1 MKARID
7 YAKRAPGAF
16 QAMVGLETYLRKCGL
31 EASLLH
37 LLKLRASQINGCAFC
52 IDMHTDEAL
61 ADGENPKRL
70 FMLSVWDETPMF
82 TEREQAA
89 LAWTEAVTLIADGG
103 VSDDI
108 YAKAAQHFSEEELVN
123 LTLAVAAINAWNRFS
138 ITFKVPP
145 ALKGFQPIGGVQDE

>member
-31 EASLLH
+31 EPGLLH

-52 IDMHTDEAL
+52 IDMHTEEAL
-61 ADGENPKRL
+61 AGGESPTRL
-70 FMLSVWDETPMF
+70 FLLSVWHETPLF
-82 TEREQAA
+82 SEREQAA
-89 LAWTEAVTLIADGG
+89 LAWTEAVTRIANGG
-103 VSDDI
+103 VSDDL
-108 YAKAAQHFSEEELVN
+108 YAKAGRHFSEEELVN

-138 ITFKVPP
+138 ISFQVPP
-145 ALKGFQPIGGVQDE
+145 ALKSFKPVKGAQHE

>member
-31 EASLLH
+31 ELSLLH

-52 IDMHTDEAL
+52 INLHTEEAL
-61 ADGENPKRL
+61 AGGENPTRL
-70 FMLSVWDETPMF
+70 FLLSVWRETSLF
-82 TEREQAA
+82 SEREQAA
-89 LAWTEAVTLIADGG
+89 IAWTEAVTLITNGG
-103 VSDDI
+103 VSNDL
-108 YAKAAQHFSEEELVN
+108 YAQAVQHFSEEELVN

-138 ITFKVPP
+138 ITFQVPP
-145 ALKGFQPIGGVQDE
+145 AVKNFKPSEGGHHE